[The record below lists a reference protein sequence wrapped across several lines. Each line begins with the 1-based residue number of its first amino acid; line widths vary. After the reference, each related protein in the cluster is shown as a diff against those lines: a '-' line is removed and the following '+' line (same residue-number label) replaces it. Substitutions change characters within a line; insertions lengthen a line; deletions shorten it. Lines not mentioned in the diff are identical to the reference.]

1 MSDMQF
7 LTDQDRKT
15 IDTWVAKF
23 PSENK
28 KSAVLMALR
37 TVQDR
42 VGYLTDEHMEAGA
55 QYLSIPQIAVYEV
68 ASFYSMY
75 RRSPVGKRVIKVCTS
90 LSCCLLG
97 AHGVIESFEK
107 KLGVKLGQTTE
118 DGKVTLMETECL
130 AACCNAPAAII
141 DDKDYQFDIDQ
152 TKVDAIVNELMEDSH
167 E

>member
-42 VGYLTDEHMEAGA
+42 VGYLTDEHMEAVA

-68 ASFYSMY
+68 ASFYRCIAGHLLVSV
-75 RRSPVGKRVIKVCTS
+75 SLKFAPVYHAV
-90 LSCCLLG
+90 
-97 AHGVIESFEK
+97 
-107 KLGVKLGQTTE
+107 
-118 DGKVTLMETECL
+118 
-130 AACCNAPAAII
+130 
-141 DDKDYQFDIDQ
+141 Y
-152 TKVDAIVNELMEDSH
+152 
-167 E
+167 